1 MVTMA
6 IIGTI
11 STIGVVS
18 YSSARSAARDVKRA
32 SDMKQLQ
39 TAIELY
45 YDGHNSYP
53 GDGRSGSEGV
63 ILGTA
68 KTKTLSDAGF
78 APTMQ
83 GLPYMIAIPSNPEP
97 FGSPYVYR
105 SLNADGTDCNSGSCA
120 SYAILFTLEKPQGN
134 YLAGPHAMTPQGIA
148 GAEGGYAGEGITGAG
163 QKIVGIDAMQA

>member
-1 MVTMA
+1 MVEREENREQRIEKPSRLFSILYSLFFPTPRPAAPGFTLPELLVTMA

-68 KTKTLSDAGF
+68 KTKTL
-78 APTMQ
+78 
-83 GLPYMIAIPSNPEP
+83 
-97 FGSPYVYR
+97 
-105 SLNADGTDCNSGSCA
+105 
-120 SYAILFTLEKPQGN
+120 
-134 YLAGPHAMTPQGIA
+134 
-148 GAEGGYAGEGITGAG
+148 
-163 QKIVGIDAMQA
+163 